1 MSAIAIIVEFD
12 VKPECRDAF
21 ERIIRALAKDTLK
34 DEDGCECFDVLIPHE
49 DIGKIMLYE
58 RYRDAEALAAHNR
71 SPRLPRVREEYKDLI
86 TDKRVIVGDIV

>member
-34 DEDGCECFDVLIPHE
+34 DEDGCERFDVLIPQE

-58 RYRDAEALAAHNR
+58 RYRDAEALAAHNG

>member
-21 ERIIRALAKDTLK
+21 ERIIRALAQDTLK
-34 DEDGCECFDVLIPHE
+34 DEDGCERFDVLIPHE

-58 RYRDAEALAAHNR
+58 IYRDAEALAAHNR
-71 SPRLPRVREEYKDLI
+71 SLRLPRVREEYKDLI